1 MIEFDQQL
9 RLILIFGDTMT
20 EMDYYE
26 ILEVSRTC
34 SGSELKKSYRKLA
47 MKYHPDRNPDDKE
60 AEEKFKLLSEAYEV
74 LKDDQKRAIYD
85 QYGKAGLEG
94 RGMGGFGGSQNMDDI
109 MDMFNSMFGGG
120 FGGGRGQRRQANQK
134 YNLDFEIEL
143 PLKFNEAVFGCE
155 KKIDIKYKV
164 PCNECRGTGA
174 ENGKLETC
182 DYCNGQ
188 GQVVMKQGFM
198 SFAQTCPKCYGDGQ
212 KVSAK
217 CGACSGRGYHEEP
230 DTITINIPA
239 GVDTGNRLR
248 AQGYGNEAQNG
259 QRGDLYL
266 TFNVAEDEHFIRD
279 GLNIYIEVP
288 VFFTKAVLGETIT
301 IPSLDGELELDL
313 KTGTKDKEQF
323 VFRDEGVK
331 DVHGGGKGNLIAQ
344 VKIVYP
350 KRLNDEQK
358 ELLIKLQES
367 FGVESKPHTSTFEST
382 FEKVKGWFK
391 K

>member
-1 MIEFDQQL
+1 
-9 RLILIFGDTMT
+9 MT
-20 EMDYYE
+20 EIDYYE

-34 SGSELKKSYRKLA
+34 SSSELKKSYRKLA
-47 MKYHPDRNPDDKE
+47 MKYHPDRNPNNKE

-94 RGMGGFGGSQNMDDI
+94 RGMGGGGFSSQNMDDI

-120 FGGGRGQRRQANQK
+120 FGGGRRQRRQANQK

-155 KKIDIKYKV
+155 KKIEIKYKV
-164 PCNECRGTGA
+164 PCDECQGTGA
-174 ENGKLETC
+174 ENGKLESC

-198 SFAQTCPKCYGDGQ
+198 SFAQTCPKCHGEGQ
-212 KVSAK
+212 KISTK

-248 AQGYGNEAQNG
+248 AQGYGNQAQNG

-279 GLNIYIEVP
+279 GSNIYIEVP
-288 VFFTKAVLGETIT
+288 VFFTQAVLGETIT
-301 IPSLDGELELDL
+301 IPSLDGELELEL
-313 KTGTKDKEQF
+313 KRGTKDKEQF
-323 VFRDEGVK
+323 IFRGEGIE
-331 DVHGGGKGNLIAQ
+331 DVHGGGRGKLIAQ
-344 VKIVYP
+344 VKIIYP
-350 KRLNDEQK
+350 KHLNDEQK
-358 ELLIKLQES
+358 GLLRKLQES
-367 FGVESKPHTSTFEST
+367 FGVESKPHTSKFENV

>member
-1 MIEFDQQL
+1 
-9 RLILIFGDTMT
+9 MT
-20 EMDYYE
+20 EIDYYE

-34 SGSELKKSYRKLA
+34 SSSELKKSYRKLA

-94 RGMGGFGGSQNMDDI
+94 HGMGGGGFSSQNMDDI

-120 FGGGRGQRRQANQK
+120 FGGGHGQRRQTNQK

-155 KKIDIKYKV
+155 KKIDIRYKV
-164 PCNECRGTGA
+164 PCDECEGTGA
-174 ENGKLETC
+174 ENGKLEIC

-198 SFAQTCPKCYGDGQ
+198 SFAQTCPKCHGEGQ
-212 KVSAK
+212 KISTK

-248 AQGYGNEAQNG
+248 AQGYGNQAQNG

-279 GLNIYIEVP
+279 GSNIYIEVP
-288 VFFTKAVLGETIT
+288 VFFTQAVLGETIT
-301 IPSLDGELELDL
+301 IPSLDGELELEL
-313 KTGTKDKEQF
+313 KRGTKDKEQF
-323 VFRDEGVK
+323 IFRGEGIE
-331 DVHGGGKGNLIAQ
+331 DVHGGGRGKLIAQ
-344 VKIVYP
+344 VKIIYP
-350 KRLNDEQK
+350 KHLNDEQK
-358 ELLIKLQES
+358 GLLRKLQES
-367 FGVESKPHTSTFEST
+367 FGVESKPHTSKFENV